1 MNTVNRLTNVLVVE
15 DEVDS
20 LELIQGLL
28 QYHGIGST
36 GVLNANDA
44 LVSLREHVPDMII
57 IDLALPD
64 IDGWTLLERLRE
76 DAALQAVPKVAM
88 TAYHNPTL
96 AQKAVRAGFDA
107 YFAKPI
113 DATTFV
119 QDLQDIRNN

>member
-1 MNTVNRLTNVLVVE
+1 MNTLTNVLVVE

-20 LELIQGLL
+20 LELVQGLL
-28 QYHGIGST
+28 QYNGIRST
-36 GVLNANDA
+36 GVLTAQDA
-44 LVSLREHVPDMII
+44 LVSLNAQTPDMII

-76 DAALQAVPKVAM
+76 NAALQGVRKVAM

-96 AQKAVRAGFDA
+96 AQKAVKAGFDA

-119 QDLQDIRNN
+119 QDLQQIAQN